1 MTCRLYGN
9 ELRLGIARPYPV
21 GLQGK
26 YECVVPNETNGT
38 GGYTVNIDL
47 ESNIL
52 SKYYSQ
58 VIHGSYIYV
67 LLHIKQL
74 LSYSVILS

>member
-26 YECVVPNETNGT
+26 YECAVPNETNGT
-38 GGYTVNIDL
+38 GGYMVNIDL

-52 SKYYSQ
+52 SKY
-58 VIHGSYIYV
+58 
-67 LLHIKQL
+67 
-74 LSYSVILS
+74 